1 METYLP
7 KDSQQPSNSSNPP
20 SFTAKAKAWLADTGK
35 QLGIAIVIVMFLRSS
50 IIEPYKIP
58 SGSMI
63 PTLFIGDHIFV
74 NKFAYGFK
82 VPFTEFFLD
91 KPLFVTEEKL
101 PARGD
106 VIVFKFPKDP
116 TINYIKRVVGLP
128 GDKIKIRDKVLYV
141 NGQEIK
147 TEKLSDP
154 KLEEGIENDD
164 DRRVLTLYTEDLMG
178 VKHPVLYN
186 MTSLMNFDYGEVT
199 VPNGKL
205 LCLGDNRDKSSDS
218 RFWGFVPVENIKGKA
233 MFVWLN
239 FAFTMEERFGIDFR
253 VGRIGNVIR

>member
-1 METYLP
+1 MATENLKEQRLSLGTRF
-7 KDSQQPSNSSNPP
+7 KN
-20 SFTAKAKAWLADTGK
+20 WLADTGK
-35 QLGIAIVIVMFLRSS
+35 QLAIAIVIVMFLRSS

-91 KPLFVTEEKL
+91 KPLFLTEEKL

-128 GDKIKIRDKVLYV
+128 GDRIQIRDKVLYI

-147 TEKLSDP
+147 TEHFSDP
-154 KLEEGIENDD
+154 KLEDGIENDS
-164 DRRVLTLYTEDLMG
+164 DRRELTLYKEDLMG
-178 VKHPVLYN
+178 VQHPVLYN
-186 MTSLMNFDYGEVT
+186 MTTLLNSDFGEVT
-199 VPNGKL
+199 VPSGRL

-218 RFWGFVPVENIKGKA
+218 RFWGYVPVENIKGKA

-239 FAFTMEERFGIDFR
+239 FSFNMEDHFGIDFR
-253 VGRIGNVIR
+253 PSRIGTVIR

>member
-1 METYLP
+1 MATDLP
-7 KDSQQPSNSSNPP
+7 KDRPLSVA
-20 SFTAKAKAWLADTGK
+20 TRLKIWLADTGK
-35 QLGIAIVIVMFLRSS
+35 QLAIAIVIVMFLRSS

-91 KPLFVTEEKL
+91 SPLFLTQEKL

-106 VIVFKFPKDP
+106 VIVFKFPKDQ

-128 GDKIKIRDKVLYV
+128 GDKFKIRDKVLYI

-147 TEKLSDP
+147 TEKLVDP
-154 KLEEGIENDD
+154 SLEDGIENDS
-164 DRRVLTLYTEDLMG
+164 DRKELSLYTEDLMG

-186 MTSLMNFDYGEVT
+186 MVNLLNSDFGEIT
-199 VPNGKL
+199 VPTGKL

-239 FAFTMEERFGIDFR
+239 FAITMEDHFGVDFR
-253 VGRIGNVIR
+253 ASRIGTLIR

>member
-1 METYLP
+1 MPTEPT
-7 KDSQQPSNSSNPP
+7 KDLQMSVL
-20 SFTAKAKAWLADTGK
+20 TRLKIWLADTGK
-35 QLGIAIVIVMFLRSS
+35 QLAIAIVIVMFLRSS

-91 KPLFVTEEKL
+91 KPLFLTEEKL

-128 GDKIKIRDKVLYV
+128 GDRILIRDKVLYV
-141 NGQEIK
+141 NGQEVK
-147 TEKLSDP
+147 TEKLVDP
-154 KLEEGIENDD
+154 SLEEGIENDS
-164 DRRVLTLYTEDLMG
+164 DRRELTLYTEDLLG

-186 MTSLMNFDYGEVT
+186 MTNLLGSDFGEVT
-199 VPNGKL
+199 VPTGRL

-218 RFWGFVPVENIKGKA
+218 RYWGFVPVENIKGKA

-239 FAFTMEERFGIDFR
+239 FAFTMQDHFGVDFR
-253 VGRIGNVIR
+253 AGRIGTLIR

>member
-1 METYLP
+1 MQTDVT
-7 KDSQQPSNSSNPP
+7 KDSPPPSNPP
-20 SFTAKAKAWLADTGK
+20 PQSFVTKSKIWLADTGK
-35 QLGIAIVIVMFLRSS
+35 QLVIAIVIVMFLRSS

-82 VPFTEFFLD
+82 VPFTDFFE

-101 PARGD
+101 PSRGD

-128 GDKIKIRDKVLYV
+128 GDKIQIRDKVLYI

-147 TEKLSDP
+147 TEKLQDP

-186 MTSLMNFDYGEVT
+186 MTTLMNSDYGEVT
-199 VPNGKL
+199 VPTGKL

-239 FAFTMEERFGIDFR
+239 FALNMEDHFGIDFR
-253 VGRIGNVIR
+253 LGRIGTIIH

>member
-1 METYLP
+1 MEKDRT
-7 KDSQQPSNSSNPP
+7 KDSQPVP
-20 SFTAKAKAWLADTGK
+20 FTSLATKIKVWLADTGK
-35 QLGIAIVIVMFLRSS
+35 QLVIAIVIVMFLRSS

-91 KPLFVTEEKL
+91 KPLFLSEEKL

-128 GDKIKIRDKVLYV
+128 GDQIKIRDKILYINDV
-141 NGQEIK
+141 EIK
-147 TEKLSDP
+147 TEKLVSP
-154 KLEEGIENDD
+154 SLEDGIENDD
-164 DRRVLTLYTEDLMG
+164 DRRTLTLYAEDLLG

-186 MTSLMNFDYGEVT
+186 MQQLLNSDFGPVT
-199 VPNGKL
+199 VPTGKL

-239 FAFTMEERFGIDFR
+239 FGIMMEDHFGVDFR
-253 VGRIGNVIR
+253 PTRIGTVIH

>member
-1 METYLP
+1 MSA
-7 KDSQQPSNSSNPP
+7 DSTKEKGSAPP
-20 SFTAKAKAWLADTGK
+20 QSFVTRSKLWLADTGK
-35 QLGIAIVIVMFLRSS
+35 QLAIAIVIVMFLRSS

-91 KPLFVTEEKL
+91 KPMYVTEETL

-116 TINYIKRVVGLP
+116 TIMYIKRVVGLP
-128 GDKIKIRDKVLYV
+128 GDKIQIVDKVLYI
-141 NGQEIK
+141 NGQAIK
-147 TEKLSDP
+147 TEKLADP
-154 KLEEGIENDD
+154 SLEDGLENDD
-164 DRRVLTLYTEDLMG
+164 DRRVLSLWTEDLMG
-178 VKHPVLYN
+178 VKHPVFYN
-186 MTSLMNFDYGEVT
+186 MTTLMSANYNEIT
-199 VPNGKL
+199 VPTGKL
-205 LCLGDNRDKSSDS
+205 FCLGDNRDKSSDS

-239 FAFTMEERFGIDFR
+239 FALNMQDHFGIDFR
-253 VGRIGNVIR
+253 LGRIGTLIR

>member
-1 METYLP
+1 MQTEATN
-7 KDSQQPSNSSNPP
+7 DSPQAVNPP
-20 SFTAKAKAWLADTGK
+20 QSFLTKTKIWLADTGK
-35 QLGIAIVIVMFLRSS
+35 QLAIAIVIVMFLRSS

-91 KPLFVTEEKL
+91 KPLYVTDEKL

-128 GDKIKIRDKVLYV
+128 GDRIQIRDKILFI

-147 TEKLSDP
+147 TEKLNDP
-154 KLEEGIENDD
+154 SLEDGIENDD

-186 MTSLMNFDYGEVT
+186 MTTLMNSDYGEVT
-199 VPNGKL
+199 VPTGKL

-239 FAFTMEERFGIDFR
+239 FALTMEDRFGIDFR
-253 VGRIGNVIR
+253 LSRIGTIIH